1 MKIISNAH
9 NSNSFNAPII
19 RFDDLISLKDDI
31 LIISGGRGTHIFE
44 YLKINN
50 FEDANKK
57 IDKFRESF
65 GDDFIL
71 EVQRTKRSDEL
82 EYFKNILPISYEKNI
97 PLIATND
104 VLFSNQDD
112 YDTHETK
119 VCINTGKTLNDPNRE
134 KLFSDQ
140 QYFKSSKEMSL
151 LFSDYPSLVENT
163 NEISKKCNVS
173 LNTKGYFLPEYPVPK
188 EHDFDSFIKNY
199 HLTD

>member
-9 NSNSFNAPII
+9 NSNSFNVPII
-19 RFDDLISLKDDI
+19 KFDDLISLKDDI
-31 LIISGGRGTHIFE
+31 CISGGRGTHIFE

-71 EVQRTKRSDEL
+71 EVQRTNRSDEL

-104 VLFSNQDD
+104 VFFLIKMTM
-112 YDTHETK
+112 THMK
-119 VCINTGKTLNDPNRE
+119 QKYVLIPGKHLMTQTE

-151 LFSDYPSLVENT
+151 LFNDYSSLVDNT
-163 NEISKKCNVS
+163 NEISKKCNV
-173 LNTKGYFLPEYPVPK
+173 L
-188 EHDFDSFIKNY
+188 
-199 HLTD
+199 

>member
-9 NSNSFNAPII
+9 NSNSFNVPII
-19 RFDDLISLKDDI
+19 KFDDLISLKDDI

-71 EVQRTKRSDEL
+71 EVQRTNRSDEL
-82 EYFKNILPISYEKNI
+82 EYFKNILPISCEKNI

-104 VLFSNQDD
+104 VLFSN
-112 YDTHETK
+112 
-119 VCINTGKTLNDPNRE
+119 
-134 KLFSDQ
+134 
-140 QYFKSSKEMSL
+140 
-151 LFSDYPSLVENT
+151 
-163 NEISKKCNVS
+163 
-173 LNTKGYFLPEYPVPK
+173 
-188 EHDFDSFIKNY
+188 
-199 HLTD
+199 